1 MAVGNSKETCVATV
15 EQVGEN
21 MARDGE
27 AEWKGGVNHLRPCKD
42 FVT

>member
-1 MAVGNSKETCVATV
+1 MGVWGNSKETCVAAV

-21 MARDGE
+21 IARDE
-27 AEWKGGVNHLRPCKD
+27 AEWKGGVNYLGLCKD